1 MIGLP
6 GIMCRIFVFS
16 AAVKPS
22 GEKDELHLPLCAL
35 LAYPDLV
42 VMMDAASGAGDR
54 SVVKLRM
61 LH

>member
-1 MIGLP
+1 
-6 GIMCRIFVFS
+6 MC
-16 AAVKPS
+16 AP
-22 GEKDELHLPLCAL
+22 

-42 VMMDAASGAGDR
+42 VMMDAASGAGDH